1 MSNKNDKLLVARV
14 VLLCTTQICHNFWTD
29 GGDISVLK
37 FMNMLYFIVSDTYSR
52 VICLALILQM
62 KWKDFCSSTVNSKP
76 IKSQVSIRRQFCF
89 MNDRTSFVRIIY
101 IYYMYEI
108 LISGRS
114 ITLVT

>member
-1 MSNKNDKLLVARV
+1 MSNKNDKLSVARV
-14 VLLCTTQICHNFWTD
+14 VLLAAQVVHHTD
-29 GGDISVLK
+29 LPHTFGQMEETFQFLK

-89 MNDRTSFVRIIY
+89 NERPY
-101 IYYMYEI
+101 ILCEDNMI
-108 LISGRS
+108 CMKF
-114 ITLVT
+114 